1 MKKKGSNSVV
11 LTTIIVFVSASIMA
25 GWSWHSIPGYE
36 LSAGN
41 HVAEQAYYEK
51 QSGLMVEVSGQVVRV
66 LGSGENGDALQWFQ
80 MRTPVGQRL
89 TVAHDGGLSDP
100 IPLSPRDD
108 VVVRG
113 LYEWTESGGTI
124 RNTERDFSLARQHG
138 WIEHDGR
145 KYD

>member
-11 LTTIIVFVSASIMA
+11 LTAIIVFTSASLMA

-41 HVAEQAYYEK
+41 HVVEKAYYQK
-51 QSGLMVEVSGQVVRV
+51 QTGLMVEVSGQVVRV
-66 LGSGENGDALQWFQ
+66 LGSGENDDALQWFQ
-80 MRTPVGQRL
+80 MRTPAGQRL
-89 TVAHDGGLSDP
+89 LVAHDEGIAGP

-108 VVVRG
+108 VTVRG

-124 RNTERDFSLARQHG
+124 RHTERDISLARQHG
-138 WIEHDGR
+138 WIEHEGR
-145 KYD
+145 KHD